1 MFHQKRASHKKS
13 VGSIHVYLNR
23 GSAKPALD
31 KHKRPTPITGRER
44 SLPFLKCLKF
54 ADFDSESKEQSSRNV
69 KNKVTL

>member
-1 MFHQKRASHKKS
+1 
-13 VGSIHVYLNR
+13 HVYLNR

-54 ADFDSESKEQSSRNV
+54 ADFDSESKEQSSRKCQKLSYLISTS
-69 KNKVTL
+69 KNFQI